1 MSQENVEIVRAVYEA
16 WNTGDMDAVR
26 QACDPE
32 IIMRGPKGWPE
43 PGPFFGQEAVMRAIE
58 QLRDTFESDWQELNS
73 DLVHVGDRV
82 AVRTVWHGIG
92 HGPELKQEST
102 PVFTVRDGR
111 VFHIEFFWDHAEALE
126 TLGLS
131 ERAMS
136 QENVEVVWRAVEA
149 FNRGGTEAALAWLAP
164 DVEWHDLPDLPDAEI
179 YRGHGGFLAAFKQFF
194 GELED
199 YTVKVDETTD
209 HGERVLVFAR
219 IIGRGR
225 GSGAWFEQRIF
236 GVWTVRNR
244 LVVRAVWF
252 RTREEALE
260 AVGLSE

>member
-1 MSQENVEIVRAVYEA
+1 M
-16 WNTGDMDAVR
+16 R
-26 QACDPE
+26 QVFQ
-32 IIMRGPKGWPE
+32 M
-43 PGPFFGQEAVMRAIE
+43 
-58 QLRDTFESDWQELNS
+58 RDTWDAQSIELVG
-73 DLVHVGDRV
+73 DFIHAGDRV
-82 AVRTVWHGIG
+82 VVRMVWHGSG
-92 HGPELKQEST
+92 HGPAAAVEATAVS
-102 PVFTVRDGR
+102 TVRNGR
-111 VFHIEFFWDHAEALE
+111 VIALDFFWDHAEALE
-126 TLGLS
+126 TVGLS
-131 ERAMS
+131 DQAMS
-136 QENVEVVWRAVEA
+136 EENAEVVWRAVEA
-149 FNRGGTEAALAWLAP
+149 FNRGGTEAALSWLAP

-179 YRGHGGFLAAFKQFF
+179 HRGHGGFLAAFKQFF

-199 YTVKVDETTD
+199 YTVKVDEATD

-260 AVGLSE
+260 AAGLSEQDAYAEP

>member
-1 MSQENVEIVRAVYEA
+1 
-16 WNTGDMDAVR
+16 
-26 QACDPE
+26 
-32 IIMRGPKGWPE
+32 MRTAEGWPE
-43 PGPFFGQEAVMRAIE
+43 PGPYFGRDAVMRE
-58 QLRDTFESDWQELNS
+58 FGQLRETWDADALEVIGDFI
-73 DLVHVGDRV
+73 HVADHVVLRFIWRG
-82 AVRTVWHGIG
+82 AGY
-92 HGPELKQEST
+92 GPEANMEFT
-102 PVFTVRDGR
+102 GVFTVRKGR
-111 VFHIEFFWDHAEALE
+111 VIAVEFLWDHAEALE
-126 TLGLS
+126 AVGLS
-131 ERAMS
+131 EQAMS
-136 QENVEVVWRAVEA
+136 QENTEVVWRAVEA
-149 FNRGGTEAALAWLAP
+149 FNRGGTEAALSWLAP

-260 AVGLSE
+260 AVGLSEQDAHADS